1 MDEIEHGPLAQISP
15 GALNLRLTRSTI
27 KMQHSA
33 SWRIDKI
40 NPVHDLLIGLE
51 GRGEYLI
58 GGERLHLEPGE
69 AIWIPPGT
77 RFVGWNEGQAAFTGI
92 AQHFTLEIF
101 GSTDLLAQLELR
113 QKVRLSKWEMLE
125 PLARHYRQSAPPSS
139 VTLAQHHGF
148 MVLLLAYIDDAFVD
162 WRGASA
168 FQAQGANAIDIAVT
182 VAASRI
188 AAHPL
193 EEGMA
198 ENVVAE
204 APFNPDYFLR
214 AFQKRIGR
222 TPRKFQ
228 DFKRMERAMPL
239 LEAGQAV
246 AQVGEAVGYA
256 DPYYFS
262 RMFKR
267 VIGLSPRAYVQRV
280 RQSRDGALMQLD
292 EAEQLDA
299 LRAVGLGPVS

>member
-27 KMQHSA
+27 KMQHSP
-33 SWRIDKI
+33 SWRIDKQ
-40 NPVHDLLIGLE
+40 NPVHDLVIGLE
-51 GRGEYLI
+51 GRGQYQVN
-58 GGERLHLEPGE
+58 GETLELAPGE
-69 AIWIPPGT
+69 AMLIPPQT
-77 RFVGWNEGQAAFTGI
+77 RFVGWNSGPAPYIGL
-92 AQHFTLEIF
+92 AQHFSLEIF
-101 GSTDLLAQLELR
+101 GSTDLLAQLDLR
-113 QKVRLSKWEMLE
+113 LKVRLSRWEMLA
-125 PLARHYRQSAPPSS
+125 PLAWHYRQSAPPSS
-139 VTLAQHHGF
+139 VTLPQHHAF
-148 MVLLLAYIDDAFVD
+148 MVLLLAYVDDAYLD
-162 WRGASA
+162 WRDPSA
-168 FQAQGANAIDIAVT
+168 FQPVMANNIDIAVT

-193 EEGMA
+193 EDGVA
-198 ENVVAE
+198 ERVVAE

-228 DFKRMERAMPL
+228 DFKRMERAMQL

-246 AQVGEAVGYA
+246 APVGEAVGYA

-299 LRAVGLGPVS
+299 LRSMGLARG